1 MKQILQIILD
11 TNILIAAFRSKRGAA
26 NLLLDRLN
34 DSRWQV
40 NVSTALLLEYE
51 DVLKRPEMEN
61 FIAKADVDIF
71 LDGFCTI
78 ADFNDI
84 FYLWR
89 LLAKD
94 PNDAFILE
102 LAVRVNADF
111 IITYNK
117 KDFPAADSFGIKLVT
132 PKEFL
137 EFVGDL
143 QNDND

>member
-1 MKQILQIILD
+1 MTRILQIILD
-11 TNILIAAFRSKRGAA
+11 TNVLVAAFRSRRGAA
-26 NLLLDRLN
+26 NLLLDKLN

-40 NVSTALLLEYE
+40 NVSTPLLLEYE
-51 DVLKRPEMEN
+51 DVLKRPEMKDFVLES
-61 FIAKADVDIF
+61 DVDVF
-71 LDGFCTI
+71 LDGLCTI
-78 ADFNDI
+78 AEHQNI

-102 LAVRVNADF
+102 LAVRAGADF

-117 KDFPAADSFGIKLVT
+117 KDFLAAESFGVKLAT

-137 EFVGDL
+137 QYVGDL
-143 QNDND
+143 

>member
-1 MKQILQIILD
+1 MKQTLQIILD
-11 TNILIAAFRSKRGAA
+11 TNILVAAFRSKRGAA
-26 NLLLDRLN
+26 NLLLDRL
-34 DSRWQV
+34 DDLRWQV

-51 DVLKRPEMEN
+51 DVLKRPEIGE
-61 FIAKADVDIF
+61 FISPSDVDIF
-71 LDGFCTI
+71 LDGLCSISEFS
-78 ADFNDI
+78 DI
-84 FYLWR
+84 YYLWR

-117 KDFPAADSFGIKLVT
+117 KDFPAAADFDIKLVT

-137 EFVGDL
+137 RYVGEI
-143 QNDND
+143 

>member
-1 MKQILQIILD
+1 MKQVLQIILD
-11 TNILIAAFRSKRGAA
+11 TNILVAAFRSKRGAA
-26 NLLLDRLN
+26 NFLLDRLD

-51 DVLKRPEMEN
+51 DVLKRSEMED
-61 FIAKADVDIF
+61 FISESDVDIF
-71 LDGFCTI
+71 LDGLCTI
-78 ADFNDI
+78 AENHEI

-102 LAVRVNADF
+102 LAVRINADF
-111 IITYNK
+111 IITYNA
-117 KDFPAADSFGIKLVT
+117 KDFPAAADFDIKLVT

-137 EFVGDL
+137 EFTGDL
-143 QNDND
+143 RK

>member
-1 MKQILQIILD
+1 MKQTLQIILD
-11 TNILIAAFRSKRGAA
+11 TNILVAAFRSKRGAA
-26 NLLLDRLN
+26 NLLLDKLD
-34 DSRWQV
+34 DSRWQA
-40 NVSTALLLEYE
+40 NVSTALSLEYE
-51 DVLKRPEMEN
+51 DVLKRPEMKDFNSES
-61 FIAKADVDIF
+61 DVDIF
-71 LDGFCTI
+71 LNGLCTI
-78 ADFNDI
+78 AEFNDI

-117 KDFPAADSFGIKLVT
+117 KVFPAATDFDIQLAT

-137 EFVGDL
+137 RFVGDL
-143 QNDND
+143 

>member
-1 MKQILQIILD
+1 MKRVLQIILD
-11 TNILIAAFRSKRGAA
+11 TNILVAAFRSQRGAA
-26 NLLLDRLN
+26 NLFLDKL
-34 DSRWQV
+34 DDPRWQV
-40 NVSTALLLEYE
+40 NVSTPLLLEYE
-51 DVLKRPEMEN
+51 DVLKRPEMSD
-61 FIAKADVDIF
+61 FISEDDVDIF
-71 LDGFCTI
+71 LDGLCSI
-78 ADFNDI
+78 AENYDI

-102 LAVRVNADF
+102 LAVRANADF

-117 KDFPAADSFGIKLVT
+117 KDFPAAADFDIKLVT

-143 QNDND
+143 